1 MALRKPSRT
10 TFDERLNYMIEAI
23 RTKITTNEYVIG
35 SYIPSI
41 LHLSKEYQ
49 LSINSVQ
56 KGLDVLL
63 NEGLIERIPRVG
75 IKVIAKQVTTLSI
88 GYYTTL
94 NDELD
99 LQHLIEAFEARYPSI
114 KINLIPLQFANYVE
128 TTEAYLK
135 NEFVDAVA
143 INHLNFLHFSE
154 LIEDLSHLFEVIQP
168 NTSIYPFLNEAF
180 TVNEQLYAQPIIFS
194 AVVLCYNKDFFTTH
208 QIPDPPSNW
217 TWNEF
222 INMLEL
228 IEEKTSSNLSFY
240 FYPGTWNRWPIFL
253 MQSGLNFTEVPN
265 ALSSQ
270 EILDGIDMCYQLIH
284 RQNTF
289 SLLLSSNDTNVEKMF
304 LEQSVPVMMTTYYRL
319 NQLKETSFEFEI
331 VPLPYVNVPKTLL
344 LPIGFAIN
352 QRSKKKE
359 LAKLFLNFLSSS
371 EAQLHIRK
379 HTYSIPALQQ
389 AAEWEGEELLYRPA
403 NFQMFKDITAQ
414 FGLISDLNLNFD
426 QMQQLH
432 NIMNRYWTGL
442 QDKESTTNQLAQLT
456 YSV

>member
-1 MALRKPSRT
+1 MKKPSRT

-23 RTKITTNEYVIG
+23 RAKITANEYGTG

-41 LHLSKEYQ
+41 LQLSKEYQ

-75 IKVIAKQVTTLSI
+75 IKVIAQHITTLSI

-94 NDELD
+94 HDELD
-99 LQHLIEAFEARYPSI
+99 LQYLIKTFEERYPTI
-114 KINLIPLQFANYVE
+114 KINLIPLHFSSYVE

-135 NEFVDAVA
+135 NELVDAVA
-143 INHLNFLHFSE
+143 INHLNFLHFSDMNQ
-154 LIEDLSHLFEVIQP
+154 DLSQLFEPIQP
-168 NTSIYPFLNEAF
+168 KDGVYPFLNEAF
-180 TVNEQLYAQPIIFS
+180 TVNKQLFVQPVTFS
-194 AVVLCYNKDFFTTH
+194 AVVLCYNKEFFTTH
-208 QIPDPPSNW
+208 QIPELPSNW

-222 INMLEL
+222 IKMLEL
-228 IEEKTSSNLSFY
+228 IETKTSSNLSFY

-253 MQSGLNFTEVPN
+253 MQSGLNFAEMPIEL
-265 ALSSQ
+265 ASE
-270 EILDGIDMCYQLIH
+270 EILDSIETCYRLIH
-284 RQNTF
+284 RQDTF

-331 VPLPYVNVPKTLL
+331 VPLPYVNEPKTLL
-344 LPIGFAIN
+344 LPIGFAMN

-359 LAKLFLNFLSSS
+359 LAKLFIDFVSSQ

-379 HTYSIPALQQ
+379 HTYSIPAIQQ
-389 AAEWEGEELLYRPA
+389 AAEWEGEELFYRPT
-403 NFQMFKDITAQ
+403 NFQMFKDITSQ
-414 FGLISDLNLNFD
+414 FGLISDLNLTFD

-432 NIMNRYWTGL
+432 SIMNRYWTGL
-442 QDKESTTNQLAQLT
+442 QDKTATTKQLAQLT
-456 YSV
+456 HSMQ